1 MQPTVHLINPKHA
14 FVDLF
19 KKYPGLLLDQPVYK
33 PTSAVGFAHTIP
45 TVGPPVVSRA
55 RRLPP
60 HKLNQAK
67 VEFQQMIDLGICRPS
82 KSAWSSP
89 LHLVPK
95 KDGSWRPCGDY
106 RALNAAT
113 IPDRYPVPNIQDF
126 NAGLFG
132 KQVFSKI
139 DLVKAFHHI
148 PVDPVDIEKT
158 AVITPFGLFEF
169 VRMPFGLR
177 NAGQS
182 FQRFVDTILRGLDFV
197 YAYLDDLLVAS
208 STQEEHVQHLHLLF
222 ECLSQH
228 HINVH
233 VDKCVFGV
241 SEVDFLGHLVSKDG
255 IRPLPSRV
263 EQVKSFPLPR
273 TISQLRQFL
282 GLLNFYRRSLPRA
295 ASKQKMLF
303 ELCKDVRRND
313 KRLVEWNQDSIE
325 AFNFSKDDLAKAVLI
340 AHPSPDAPLTLMFDA
355 SDTGI
360 GASLH
365 QERHGVLEP
374 LGFFSKSLSTAQTK
388 YSTYDRELLAC
399 YSAVKHFRHMLEGR
413 NFVIFTDHRPLT
425 FAFRQKLDKASPR
438 QLRYLDFIGQF
449 STDIRFVPG
458 KDNTVADYL
467 SRISSISIPS
477 SIQLEELAKGQL
489 DDSEITSLRQ
499 SSTSSLKLEEIEL
512 QSGHKL
518 MVDVSTNRPR
528 PLVPEAC
535 RRAIFESLHNLSHPG
550 VKATVKLVKERYV
563 WPSLS
568 RDVAVWARA
577 CIGCQRSKVI
587 RHTATPQG
595 EYMEVDRRFQH
606 IHIDFVGPL
615 PQTQGYSYLLTIV
628 DRYSRW
634 PEAEPVADCSADTAA
649 NVLLSTWISRFGVP
663 EQITSDRGRH
673 FDCNLFKE
681 ITSALGI
688 RHNRTTAYHPAAN
701 GKVERWHRVL
711 KSALKAQLT
720 ADWVSKLPTVL
731 LGLRSYVIPSCG
743 VTPAEIVY
751 GTGLRLPGDFLHPSS
766 ASGNESLPGVLVTK
780 LKESLKALRPVP
792 VEIHSKPKVFIH
804 KDLRSS
810 SHVFVRHD
818 AHRKPLQ
825 PVYDGPYKVL
835 VRRDKTFDIE
845 THRGTDTVS
854 LDRLKP
860 AYLLADPEQ
869 PIATGPCLLKPPAT
883 TTPSSTAGPERNP
896 QQLQTYRTRSGH
908 IPII

>member
-1 MQPTVHLINPKHA
+1 NSWSPSERCILVVDSFAGLEGLIENLKA
-14 FVDLF
+14 DLESCRKEEKSILHELIEALTEF
-19 KKYPGLLLDQPVYK
+19 SVRVTQEESEKRRFEGL
-33 PTSAVGFAHTIP
+33 
-45 TVGPPVVSRA
+45 
-55 RRLPP
+55 
-60 HKLNQAK
+60 HKLYKQ
-67 VEFQQMIDLGICRPS
+67 CR
-82 KSAWSSP
+82 
-89 LHLVPK
+89 L
-95 KDGSWRPCGDY
+95 
-106 RALNAAT
+106 
-113 IPDRYPVPNIQDF
+113 
-126 NAGLFG
+126 
-132 KQVFSKI
+132 
-139 DLVKAFHHI
+139 
-148 PVDPVDIEKT
+148 E
-158 AVITPFGLFEF
+158 
-169 VRMPFGLR
+169 
-177 NAGQS
+177 
-182 FQRFVDTILRGLDFV
+182 GLDFV

-303 ELCKDVRRND
+303 ELCNDVRRND

-325 AFNFSKDDLAKAVLI
+325 AFKSSKDDLAKAVLI

-518 MVDVSTNRPR
+518 MIDVSTNRPR

-550 VKATVKLVKERYV
+550 IKATVKLVKERYV

-595 EYMEVDRRFQH
+595 EYTEVDRRFQH
-606 IHIDFVGPL
+606 IHIDFIGTRGGPRRNRSQIVQ
-615 PQTQGYSYLLTIV
+615 QTQQLMSSSQRGFLVSAFLNKLLRTVVGY
-628 DRYSRW
+628 
-634 PEAEPVADCSADTAA
+634 
-649 NVLLSTWISRFGVP
+649 
-663 EQITSDRGRH
+663 

-743 VTPAEIVY
+743 VTPAEIAPVTPKKKPVPMPMPLPLDNQCCNQLTPPKTPPGRAVVLTPVRGQQTPRRCASGSPIGQISPTRIQLQSKRVTLASPHRQISPLRSHLGQSPFPPNRTALGRAVASAPRGP
-751 GTGLRLPGDFLHPSS
+751 GTPSRTAPCPPRRGAHSPHSQRLITQPYPGTSVLAASYSSSQINKQPSKGNSAYPSTTEAKCSIRSNCLTAASAISLIWKKPPSS
-766 ASGNESLPGVLVTK
+766 GTTAVGAQFCTAANLTMNAKQEQRVCVKFCVKLGKSFTETFKRLTEAYEEETMGRSRCYEFQELLLRDPKKLVK
-780 LKESLKALRPVP
+780 
-792 VEIHSKPKVFIH
+792 
-804 KDLRSS
+804 
-810 SHVFVRHD
+810 
-818 AHRKPLQ
+818 
-825 PVYDGPYKVL
+825 
-835 VRRDKTFDIE
+835 
-845 THRGTDTVS
+845 
-854 LDRLKP
+854 
-860 AYLLADPEQ
+860 
-869 PIATGPCLLKPPAT
+869 
-883 TTPSSTAGPERNP
+883 
-896 QQLQTYRTRSGH
+896 
-908 IPII
+908 